1 MLPQWQKGICKQIK
15 QISFNTKHFWIEL
28 PNTIDF
34 NFKPGQFITID
45 LPIAEQRNKRWRS
58 YSISNAPAG
67 SNIIELLLV
76 LMSNGIGSAYMFNQ
90 VKVGDELM
98 LRGPQGVFILPP
110 VLDKDLFMI
119 CTGTGIAPY
128 RSMLNYIMMNKVPHK
143 AIKLI
148 FGTRTHSD
156 ILLEDE
162 MKEWATKIPGFTYH
176 ITLSREERVGY
187 YHGYVHAIYESMIAN
202 TESAHFMLCGW
213 RPMIDEAKKRL
224 LSLGFDKKCI
234 TEELYG

>member
-15 QISFNTKHFWIEL
+15 QISFNTKHFWLEL
-28 PNTIDF
+28 PEMVDF
-34 NFKPGQFITID
+34 NFKPGQFVTLD

-58 YSISNAPAG
+58 YSIANAPNG

-76 LMSNGIGSAYMFNQ
+76 LMTNGKGSAYMFNE
-90 VKVGDELM
+90 VKEGDEIL

-110 VLDKDLFMI
+110 VLDKELYLI

-128 RSMLNYIMMNKVPHK
+128 RSMLNHIMMNKVPHQG
-143 AIKLI
+143 IRLI
-148 FGTRTHSD
+148 FGTRTYND

-162 MKEWATKIPGFTYH
+162 MKAWATKIPNFSYH
-176 ITLSREERVGY
+176 IALSREEREGY
-187 YHGYVHAIYESMIAN
+187 YYGYVHGIYESMVTN
-202 TESAHFMLCGW
+202 LQPLHFMLCGW

-224 LSLGFDKKCI
+224 QSLGFDKKCI